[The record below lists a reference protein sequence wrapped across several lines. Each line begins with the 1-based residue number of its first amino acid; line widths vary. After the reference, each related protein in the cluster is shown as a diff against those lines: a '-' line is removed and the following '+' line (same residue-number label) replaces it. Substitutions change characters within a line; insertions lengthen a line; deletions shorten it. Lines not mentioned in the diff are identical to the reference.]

1 MSTLPSFQKPIAQA
15 VRFRLVLALPLV
27 LFCLTI
33 ATGWAILSYDEL
45 ADQSSRYS
53 RSHQLFATLI
63 ILGSGL
69 VSALIGSLIALAIT
83 RPLRRL
89 TALAD
94 RLSAGSAS
102 QTGEDEVSSLVLA
115 FNRMMLSMDRFISDS
130 YILGTL
136 IVGVILVGRHRRILY
151 ANMAARNLLELP
163 TMDEAQPPG
172 TADTSLAVILPDIPN
187 NRPVYQLIHD
197 AFAGTLVRRRE
208 ITATLRSV
216 SGKDRNVIMTISL
229 PSHTSPTDEPNVQL
243 SFRNLQEREDVR
255 EEIRRADQLATVGFL
270 ASGLVHE
277 LRNPLGSI
285 QGMAEL
291 LKDDLP
297 SDHPSRTYCATI
309 LEATRR
315 MERLINEL
323 LATVRSEREACSPVD
338 VPEVIREA
346 VSSIALDIADKQLR
360 IIEDYPPDLPVIK
373 ARPGKLLHVFTNI
386 LANAVQASPPGEQIT
401 VTAVAQQGTVPGMIV
416 RVNNRGPAIP
426 PEQRTRIFLPFVTSK
441 RGGTGLGLFIA
452 QQFAQSQGGHI
463 TVDSSQDRGT
473 TFEICLVSAA

>member
-1 MSTLPSFQKPIAQA
+1 MLTLPSFHKPIAQT

-33 ATGWAILSYDEL
+33 ATGWAILSYNVL
-45 ADQSSRYS
+45 VDQPPGYTHN
-53 RSHQLFATLI
+53 HQLWAVLI
-63 ILGSGL
+63 ILGFGL
-69 VSALIGSLIALAIT
+69 VSALIGLIIAFAIT

-89 TALAD
+89 TALAE
-94 RLSAGSAS
+94 RFNAGSTS
-102 QTGEDEVSSLVLA
+102 QAGEDEVGSLVLA

-130 YILGTL
+130 YILERL
-136 IVGVILVGRHRRILY
+136 IVGVILIGRHRRILY

-163 TMDEAQPPG
+163 NMDEAQPPG
-172 TADTSLAVILPDIPN
+172 TDGTAVAVILPDIPS
-187 NRPVYQLIHD
+187 NRPVHQLLHD
-197 AFAGTLVRRRE
+197 AFSGTLVHRQE
-208 ITATLRSV
+208 ITGTLRSL
-216 SGKDRNVIMTISL
+216 SGKDRHVIMTISL
-229 PSHTSPTDEPNVQL
+229 PSHTSPTDEPRIQL
-243 SFRNLQEREDVR
+243 SFRNLQEQEDVR

-285 QGMAEL
+285 EGMAEL

-297 SDHPSRTYCATI
+297 SNHPSRKYCETI

-323 LATVRSEREACSPVD
+323 LAAVRSEREACSPVD

-346 VSSIALDIADKQLR
+346 LSSIAPDIAGKQVR
-360 IIEDYPPDLPVIK
+360 IVEHYAPDLPVIK

-386 LANAVQASPPGEQIT
+386 LVNAVQASPPGEQVT
-401 VTAVAQQGTVPGMIV
+401 VTAVAQQGTLPGMIV
-416 RVNNRGPAIP
+416 RINNLGPSIP
-426 PEQRTRIFLPFVTSK
+426 PEQRARIFLPFVTSK

-452 QQFAQSQGGHI
+452 QHFVQSQGGQI
-463 TVDSSQDRGT
+463 TVDSSPDRGT
-473 TFEICLVSAA
+473 TFEIRLVSAA